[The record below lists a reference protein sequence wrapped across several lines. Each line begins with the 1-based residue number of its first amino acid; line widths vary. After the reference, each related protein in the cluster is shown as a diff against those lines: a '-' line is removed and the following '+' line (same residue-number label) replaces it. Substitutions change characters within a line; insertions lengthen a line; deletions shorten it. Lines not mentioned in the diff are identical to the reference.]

1 MLATI
6 RPGDWNLPLFLHV
19 AGALLLVGGLV
30 VVAFAMAAAFR
41 RPDDAPALTRL
52 GFRTLLLGVIPAT
65 ILMRG
70 AAEWVA
76 SREDVGEPTWI
87 GIGYSVGDGGLV
99 LVVITTIVAW
109 RVSLRMARAEGAGP
123 ARPGGAARATL
134 ALTSLLVAAYV
145 VALWAMTTKPG

>member
-30 VVAFAMAAAFR
+30 VVALAMAGALR
-41 RPDDAPALTRL
+41 RPDDAAALTRL

-76 SREDVGEPTWI
+76 SREGVGDPAWI
-87 GIGYSVGDGGLV
+87 GIGRAVGDGGL
-99 LVVITTIVAW
+99 LVVIVTTIVAW
-109 RVSLRMARAEGAGP
+109 RVSRRMARADGP
-123 ARPGGAARATL
+123 ARERVGGGGRATL
-134 ALTSLLVAAYV
+134 ALAALLLLAYV
-145 VALWAMTTKPG
+145 VALWAMTAKPG